1 MVGLGSTV
9 PRSVTVRRWM
19 RIATLGSREN
29 AYQAVRNTTQATLVK
44 VTHYVHRLQRC
55 ACNSSHMV

>member
-1 MVGLGSTV
+1 MVGLDSTV
-9 PRSVTVRRWM
+9 PRSVTVRWWM

-29 AYQAVRNTTQATLVK
+29 AHQAVRNTTQATLVK
-44 VTHYVHRLQRC
+44 VTRYVLRC